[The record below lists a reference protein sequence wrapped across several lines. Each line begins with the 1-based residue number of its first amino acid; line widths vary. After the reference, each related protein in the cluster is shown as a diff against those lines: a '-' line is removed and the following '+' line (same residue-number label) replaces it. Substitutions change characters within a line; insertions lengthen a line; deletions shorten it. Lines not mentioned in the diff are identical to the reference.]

1 MFRPL
6 CMLVAIAAVLSL
18 APVSTHAQ
26 ATRDLTGDKLTVDN
40 LVHTLTPKGPKPRG
54 IGLAPPKCQHARG
67 IELRPKADIARLQVE
82 FDTNS
87 ANLTPQAEKTLD
99 TLGQALNQAE
109 LKPCCFEVQG
119 YTDSTGGAALNKKLS
134 EQRAQSVID
143 YLSAHAGID
152 KDRMSP
158 KGLGQKHPL
167 GSNETAEGRQ
177 KNRRVQVVNLGYGE
191 LPK

>member
-6 CMLVAIAAVLSL
+6 CVLATVAVVLSL
-18 APVSTHAQ
+18 APVSTNAQ
-26 ATRDLTGDKLTVDN
+26 ETRDLTGDNLTVEN
-40 LVHTLTPKGPKPRG
+40 LVQTLTPKGPKPRG
-54 IGLAPPKCQHARG
+54 IGLAPPKCRHARG
-67 IELRPKADIARLQVE
+67 LELIPKADIARLDVR
-82 FDTNS
+82 FGTNS

-119 YTDSTGGAALNKKLS
+119 YTDSTGSAALNKRLS
-134 EQRAQSVID
+134 ARRAQSVVD

-158 KGLGQKHPL
+158 KGLGQSHPL
-167 GSNETAEGRQ
+167 ASNETAEGRQ